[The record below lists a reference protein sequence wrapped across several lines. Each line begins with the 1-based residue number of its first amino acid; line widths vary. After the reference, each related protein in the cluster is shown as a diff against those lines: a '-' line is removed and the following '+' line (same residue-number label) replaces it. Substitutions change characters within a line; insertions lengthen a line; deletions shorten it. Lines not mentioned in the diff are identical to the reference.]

1 MPSCNGDNY
10 TQQIDR
16 TECIGNSLP
25 KINSNFQNLDAV
37 LCETVTKLEDYI
49 QETSTTSLS
58 VVDSP
63 TIDLSYNSKVRVLS
77 ANISGKIPNING
89 GAGVLTGMLKSNV
102 GIVSQAIPDTD
113 FPSVSTVNARFNA
126 KIDLPTNPQKHQVLT
141 YSPTTNS
148 WVASAAVAY
157 IDPVDV
163 YATLSQKIQR
173 PENAQNED
181 VLTFNYVTQTWV
193 ASAGVNRALVES
205 KITKPITASAH
216 QVLTFD
222 PSTFSWVASAAE
234 AGVNK
239 IDKPYSAFPFGV
251 LTYDINTETWVTSAA
266 APPVNLDGITELLNS
281 KIDKPEF
288 AQNYNVLVYDAST
301 ETWVASAGPAY
312 QGDQNK
318 ISKPSPAGN
327 YNVLTYDANTETWVA
342 SAAAYPI
349 NPLVLQNKIDKP
361 ISPQDYG
368 FLVYNPVT
376 TSWASSSVPLILK
389 PSVANSYNVLTFNPA
404 TQTWVA
410 SALPV
415 PPAALD
421 ISNKID
427 KPASPSAF
435 SSLIY
440 NPATSSWVASSGPQ
454 KITQPLSADPFSVLA
469 YNPTTA
475 SWTPSAYTPVNTNAS
490 FRLAYSGI
498 ITDPNPR
505 GGTRWDY
512 ELDQTNGS
520 ADPANYLVFL
530 DGVLQVPGVEYMMAN
545 PTYVTSWDTVRFL
558 DEIPPH
564 VGTKLTVLALCNLN
578 GPTGGATTVQIISSA
593 AGERGDYIPI
603 GQIAFY
609 AMNAVPAGWLQCN
622 GSFVSKTTYPGLFNA
637 IGYTYGGS
645 GESFR
650 LPDLRGEFI
659 RGWDNGRGVD
669 VGREIGTSQGDST
682 RLIDHRHNLLGNKQ
696 TQYWV
701 LNDNNSTPPD
711 SGARLAEGPE
721 KSNDSQW
728 SPYTGLVE
736 LNHPDQTDKTILS
749 KEVRPR
755 NVALMP
761 CIKAFSSLTPP
772 QGTINVS
779 GLANDLL
786 DLESRFD
793 RLNDQLFGF
802 GEMSVKA
809 YVVFN
814 GVAASAGPISEAQLY
829 SYSSN
834 ILSISRMKEGVYKIS
849 FTAEGAMQ
857 DNKYAIIGTSTNVK
871 PSTDDGFGIFVEA
884 DTDSLSPGDVSVH
897 TDYFYIGT
905 HRSGSWQDSPRI
917 SVVVI

>member
-113 FPSVSTVNARFNA
+113 FPSVSTVNARFNT

-181 VLTFNYVTQTWV
+181 VLTFNYATQTWV

-205 KITKPITASAH
+205 KITKPTTASAH

-234 AGVNK
+234 TGENK
-239 IDKPYSAFPFGV
+239 IDKPFSAFPFGV

-266 APPVNLDGITELLNS
+266 APPVNLDGITELLNG

-301 ETWVASAGPAY
+301 QTWVASAGPAY

-427 KPASPSAF
+427 KPVSPSAF

-454 KITQPLSADPFSVLA
+454 KITQPSSADPFSVLA
-469 YNPTTA
+469 YNPNTA
-475 SWTPSAYTPVNTNAS
+475 SWVPSAYTPVNTNAS
-490 FRLAYSGI
+490 FRLAYSGK

-530 DGVLQVPGVEYMMAN
+530 DGVLQTPGVDYMMAN

-558 DEIPPH
+558 DENPPH
-564 VGTKLTVLALCNLN
+564 VGTKLTVLALYNKN
-578 GPTGGATTVQIISSA
+578 GPSGGTTTVQIISA
-593 AGERGDYIPI
+593 DRGDYIPI

-609 AMNAVPAGWLQCN
+609 AMNAVPVGWLQCN
-622 GSFVSKTTYPGLFNA
+622 GSLISKTTYPGLFNT

-645 GESFR
+645 GDSFR

-669 VGREIGTSQGDST
+669 AGRTFGSSQQESVGQVNIPGVASSHAGDHWMSWSQDRNSFTAGFT
-682 RLIDHRHNLLGNKQ
+682 RTAYAATNAAVTAKLTPFTLSVNA
-696 TQYWV
+696 
-701 LNDNNSTPPD
+701 NSET
-711 SGARLAEGPE
+711 
-721 KSNDSQW
+721 
-728 SPYTGLVE
+728 
-736 LNHPDQTDKTILS
+736 
-749 KEVRPR
+749 RPR
-755 NVALMP
+755 NIALMP
-761 CIKAFSSLTPP
+761 CIKAFSSFTPP
-772 QGTINVS
+772 QGAIDVT
-779 GLANDLL
+779 GFANDLL

-834 ILSISRMKEGVYKIS
+834 ILSISRMSEGVYKIS
-849 FTAEGAMQ
+849 FSAEGVMQ
-857 DNKYAIIGTSTNVK
+857 DNKYAIIATSTNVK

-884 DTDSLSPGDVSVH
+884 DTDKLSPGDVAVH

-905 HRSGSWQDSPRI
+905 TRAGSWQDSIRI

>member
-77 ANISGKIPNING
+77 ANINGKIPNING

-113 FPSVSTVNARFNA
+113 FPSVSTVNTRFNT

-234 AGVNK
+234 AGENK

-266 APPVNLDGITELLNS
+266 APPVNLDGITELLNG

-564 VGTKLTVLALCNLN
+564 VGTKLTVLALCNRN

-645 GESFR
+645 GDSFR

-669 VGREIGTSQGDST
+669 AGRTFGSSQQESVGQVNIPGVASSYAGEHWMSWSQDQNSFTAGFT
-682 RLIDHRHNLLGNKQ
+682 RTAYAAANPGVTAKLTPFTLSINA
-696 TQYWV
+696 
-701 LNDNNSTPPD
+701 NSE
-711 SGARLAEGPE
+711 A
-721 KSNDSQW
+721 
-728 SPYTGLVE
+728 
-736 LNHPDQTDKTILS
+736 
-749 KEVRPR
+749 RPR

-772 QGTINVS
+772 QGAIDVTRF
-779 GLANDLL
+779 ANDLL

-793 RLNDQLFGF
+793 RLNDQIFNF

-814 GVAASAGPISEAQLY
+814 GVAASPGPISEAQLY

-834 ILSISRMKEGVYKIS
+834 ILSISRMSEGVYKIS
-849 FTAEGAMQ
+849 FRAEGVMQ
-857 DNKYAIIGTSTNVK
+857 DNKYAIIATSTNVK
-871 PSTDDGFGIFVEA
+871 PSTDDGYGIFVEA
-884 DTDSLSPGDVSVH
+884 DTDKLSPGDVSVH